1 PDQPVPLEQL
11 VAIVT
16 PFRGQVEAIKN
27 LVRERLDPMDD
38 NLSGRLTIG
47 TVHTLQGAEKPVVLF
62 SAVNRESRAS
72 RRTESNHR
80 ERVFIDRDDG
90 RLLNVAISRAQ
101 KSFIL
106 FGHSDLFFSQQA
118 MDPTNDLPSAI
129 VGRCLAG
136 VREPEHERMTGA
148 PRAPACKLGP
158 TTLMVV
164 ESVHKAKIIQDLVS
178 DGTQVFGCGGH
189 IRDLPGAGAIRWLDG
204 LKPRWQLSE
213 RDGNDLTTALRNTG
227 SRLLQ
232 CNELVLGTDDDA
244 QGEAIAWHM
253 IQVLKEAPWFMH
265 VRQVRRVRFHALT
278 EQEMER
284 AFEQGKLFQVEGATP
299 EQRAASMC
307 RALNMGLAYGAI
319 ALRVLDNLIG
329 SVYLRHGVPGGGR
342 VKGPLLRALAGY
354 GDSKGL
360 PGKRFGIA
368 ITLLV
373 NGTAVPARLMVLRGA
388 ESWRAWGSDRI
399 EDASLLSAALGDA
412 IVSPTPCLIEH
423 ETCLLPPAQT
433 LGTNL
438 VLQEAFRRYGWLPSS
453 TMSALQRLYE
463 LRSGTDDPEPRLNGN
478 AWAALDAQ
486 GRLLLTESGRTQ
498 AGKLLK
504 DSWLEKISANELL
517 MAFDEALTAL
527 SWRVDAREEDYLE
540 FLYSWAAK
548 FDDQCPARDCST
560 PIAGP
565 CAETVDTQ
573 GCAVALFS
581 SQPAVALNDWKARS
595 LAQLLDETEC
605 PEFSAPPPTDSP
617 DTVEGGRCGAHGAL
631 VPLDIAIEAGSPKMA
646 AFSPR
651 QRQLYDM
658 MSKLMLASSL
668 RDGEMQAV
676 RRIYPLTWPGKTATR
691 PVEIGVEVITGRQ
704 GNYVGWFGIDPEG
717 LGRHTGAWAQ
727 PEVEALLC
735 TVEPPTLQVAAQE
748 NAIRTRSLLEPTV
761 DELLAWMQSR
771 GHGRPST
778 FGKHIEDLMRGSG
791 PAVTGEGATDE

>member
-1 PDQPVPLEQL
+1 MAALRRAAMLFPCIVATLHSAPRLLTEAQQPLFAFLDLLIIDDAGQAAPELGVRVLSLARTAVVVGDMKQLSPVSSVTPEVDARQVLDRWPDQACLDDLRRRGADAAGGSIMKLAATGASFAEAKPDGRLRDGLLLREHYRCAESIINVCIDLLYHDHDRDAGGELLDRELEPKISDPQPGLFADAERPLLDDRSEEALRKRMKASFPLPPLGFYQTGGPNDEPSKGDSWSNPGGAKETVKRLEHNGPPLAKWMARAEGNPDQPVPLEQL

-284 AFEQGKLFQVEGATP
+284 AFEQGKLFQRSE
-299 EQRAASMC
+299 
-307 RALNMGLAYGAI
+307 
-319 ALRVLDNLIG
+319 
-329 SVYLRHGVPGGGR
+329 
-342 VKGPLLRALAGY
+342 
-354 GDSKGL
+354 
-360 PGKRFGIA
+360 
-368 ITLLV
+368 
-373 NGTAVPARLMVLRGA
+373 
-388 ESWRAWGSDRI
+388 
-399 EDASLLSAALGDA
+399 
-412 IVSPTPCLIEH
+412 EH
-423 ETCLLPPAQT
+423 T
-433 LGTNL
+433 
-438 VLQEAFRRYGWLPSS
+438 S
-453 TMSALQRLYE
+453 
-463 LRSGTDDPEPRLNGN
+463 
-478 AWAALDAQ
+478 
-486 GRLLLTESGRTQ
+486 
-498 AGKLLK
+498 
-504 DSWLEKISANELL
+504 
-517 MAFDEALTAL
+517 
-527 SWRVDAREEDYLE
+527 
-540 FLYSWAAK
+540 
-548 FDDQCPARDCST
+548 
-560 PIAGP
+560 
-565 CAETVDTQ
+565 
-573 GCAVALFS
+573 
-581 SQPAVALNDWKARS
+581 
-595 LAQLLDETEC
+595 
-605 PEFSAPPPTDSP
+605 
-617 DTVEGGRCGAHGAL
+617 
-631 VPLDIAIEAGSPKMA
+631 
-646 AFSPR
+646 
-651 QRQLYDM
+651 
-658 MSKLMLASSL
+658 
-668 RDGEMQAV
+668 
-676 RRIYPLTWPGKTATR
+676 
-691 PVEIGVEVITGRQ
+691 
-704 GNYVGWFGIDPEG
+704 
-717 LGRHTGAWAQ
+717 
-727 PEVEALLC
+727 
-735 TVEPPTLQVAAQE
+735 
-748 NAIRTRSLLEPTV
+748 
-761 DELLAWMQSR
+761 
-771 GHGRPST
+771 
-778 FGKHIEDLMRGSG
+778 
-791 PAVTGEGATDE
+791 